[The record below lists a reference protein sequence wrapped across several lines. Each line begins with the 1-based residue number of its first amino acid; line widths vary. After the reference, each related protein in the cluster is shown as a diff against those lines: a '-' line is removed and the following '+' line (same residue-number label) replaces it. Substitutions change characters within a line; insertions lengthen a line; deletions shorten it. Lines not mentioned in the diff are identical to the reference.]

1 MSLTETHLS
10 PNILDAEI
18 NIQDFNI
25 LRQDRKDRTH
35 GGVLIY
41 IKKQF
46 VANILSSN
54 SNQFCDYLLV
64 EIPELLLIMGVVYRP
79 PNCPKDRFISQMTKI
94 NDKVNNFQK
103 HKNVN
108 YNFLLMGDYNF
119 PFIKDWNQSN
129 YFTNS
134 YDDKNS
140 NLSV

>member
-46 VANILSSN
+46 VTNILSSN

-64 EIPELLLIMGVVYRP
+64 EIPELLLIMGVLYRP
-79 PNCPKDRFISQMTKI
+79 PNCPKDKFISQMTNI
-94 NDKVNNFQK
+94 NDKVNDFQK

-108 YNFLLMGDYNF
+108 YNTF
-119 PFIKDWNQSN
+119 
-129 YFTNS
+129 
-134 YDDKNS
+134 
-140 NLSV
+140 